1 MKGKFLL
8 FIAGAALLCGPAAY
22 AQASATAAAS
32 ADQQSTAQSNPG
44 AASAASAAGFNAELN
59 TSVDSKKAKTGDPV
73 VAHTTEATKSNGQ
86 VVFPKGTKLLGHV
99 TQATAR
105 AKGASDSSLGVVF
118 DKAAMKNGQEIPIQT
133 TILAIAVAPSN
144 VPAPGGY
151 PDAAGETGAPV
162 TNPGTGASR
171 GPVGGV
177 ASTAGEATGNLAATA
192 TDKAANVGQT
202 AQPTVNAAGNATANA
217 AGATGGLSSSGQLTT
232 NSRGVF
238 GLKDLTLNS
247 SSSATQGSVITSTKK
262 NVKLDSGTR
271 LLLVAQVA
279 ASAASADK

>member
-1 MKGKFLL
+1 MKGKFLT
-8 FIAGAALLCGPAAY
+8 FIAGAALVCGPAVY
-22 AQASATAAAS
+22 GQASATAATQ
-32 ADQQSTAQSNPG
+32 ADQQSTAQTNSN
-44 AASAASAAGFNAELN
+44 AASVSSSAGFNAELN

-73 VAHTTEATKSNGQ
+73 VAHTTETTKSNGQ
-86 VVFPKGTKLLGHV
+86 VVFPKGTKLVGHV

-105 AKGASDSSLGVVF
+105 AKGGSDSSLGVVF
-118 DKAAMKNGQEIPIQT
+118 DKAVMKNGQEVPIQA
-133 TILAIAVAPSN
+133 TIQAIAVAPSS

-151 PDAAGETGAPV
+151 PDSMGETGAPV
-162 TNPGTGASR
+162 TNPGTGTSR
-171 GPVGGV
+171 GPMGGV

-192 TDKAANVGQT
+192 TDKAANVGQA
-202 AQPTVNAAGNATANA
+202 AQSTVNAAGGATANA
-217 AGATGGLSSSGQLTT
+217 AGATGGLSSSGQLTS

-247 SSSATQGSVITSTKK
+247 SSNATQGSVITSTKK

-279 ASAASADK
+279 ASAPSGDR